1 MQNADKVN
9 YIIFCRMFGFRKK
22 ILPMLPQTVL
32 TDTNCFRQFSTAINL
47 NKKLNKIKIDTLN
60 L

>member
-1 MQNADKVN
+1 
-9 YIIFCRMFGFRKK
+9 MFGFRKK